1 MWILSFWIFPV
12 ISGCMWIGK
21 DGNTRRIELTF
32 TNSLVA
38 TLVALLSRW
47 AVDGKPHYTTM
58 SVEATIP

>member
-1 MWILSFWIFPV
+1 ME
-12 ISGCMWIGK
+12 
-21 DGNTRRIELTF
+21 NTRRVELTF